1 MPDATDTRA
10 PDWICHNYYRL
21 WVQPYRNKPYPF
33 RHEHG
38 SWHWYKRVKCCI
50 NHQQSRCTRDGFI
63 VQLYDLHSGY
73 HSIWRLLQTK
83 GTISSRH
90 SNRRDD
96 NGDDLRNLLH
106 FCDDGFRPEW
116 CFRKNSSLPR
126 NVPVVERL
134 CASARTNCLHS
145 DRIYKSGI
153 YHSVLLLMELF
164 RCIERR

>member
-10 PDWICHNYYRL
+10 PDWICYNYYRL
-21 WVQPYRNKPYPF
+21 RVQPYRNKPYPF
-33 RHEHG
+33 RHEHS

-83 GTISSRH
+83 GTISSRP

-106 FCDDGFRPEW
+106 FCDDGIRPEW
-116 CFRKNSSLPR
+116 CFRKNSSLLR
-126 NVPVVERL
+126 SVPVVERL